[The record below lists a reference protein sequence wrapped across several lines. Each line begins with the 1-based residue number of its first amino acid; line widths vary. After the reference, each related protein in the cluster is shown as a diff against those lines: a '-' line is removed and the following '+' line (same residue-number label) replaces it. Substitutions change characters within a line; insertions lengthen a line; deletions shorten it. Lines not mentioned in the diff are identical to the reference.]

1 MRRLSPDG
9 RKKEYG
15 GTRTYS
21 RRDIGGCVMMFE
33 LCIQELQEK
42 AKVYQ
47 ETGVV
52 AVLDAEV
59 ANVKVIAP

>member
-1 MRRLSPDG
+1 
-9 RKKEYG
+9 
-15 GTRTYS
+15 
-21 RRDIGGCVMMFE
+21 MMFE